1 LSGASQSDGAGGS
14 EAAFFTP
21 DFMCHYL
28 LYMLHQ
34 KDYPIFR
41 NALPILGR
49 DGTLFNIQVDSPAAG
64 HVLAKTGTYYV
75 EDRLNNDLMVTGK
88 GLAGYMTS
96 AIGRRYLFALY
107 ANRVSIPIGDPDAV
121 GKIVGGT
128 LGEIASAIYV
138 TSP

>member
-1 LSGASQSDGAGGS
+1 
-14 EAAFFTP
+14 
-21 DFMCHYL
+21 
-28 LYMLHQ
+28 MLHH

-49 DGTLFNIQVDSPAAG
+49 DGTLFNIQGDSPAAG

-96 AIGRRYLFALY
+96 ASGRRYIFALY

-128 LGEIASAIYV
+128 LGEIASAIYA